1 MSPELQRYYESRFNM
16 MAEEGWRD
24 LIVDVERMLEATNR
38 IDDLQD
44 ERSLHFRRGEIS
56 IMRWLLSLESI
67 SRETYED
74 QKNAKTDA

>member
-1 MSPELQRYYESRFNM
+1 MTPELQRYYESRFKM

-44 ERSLHFRRGEIS
+44 ERSLHLRRGEIS

-74 QKNAKTDA
+74 QQNAKTDA

>member
-1 MSPELQRYYESRFNM
+1 MTPELQRYYESRFKM
-16 MAEEGWRD
+16 MSEDGWRD
-24 LIVDVERMLEATNR
+24 LMVDVERMLESTNR

-44 ERSLHFRRGEIS
+44 ERSLHFRRGEVS

-74 QKNAKTDA
+74 QQNAQTDA